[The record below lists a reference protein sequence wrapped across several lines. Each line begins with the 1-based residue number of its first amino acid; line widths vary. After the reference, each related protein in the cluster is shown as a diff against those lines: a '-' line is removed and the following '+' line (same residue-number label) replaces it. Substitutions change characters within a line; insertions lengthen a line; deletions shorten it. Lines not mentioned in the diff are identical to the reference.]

1 MKKYN
6 LSEIMHK
13 AWKLYRKGVGSF
25 AEALHRAWNSAKAA
39 PVNAQRIEE
48 AQQAAGITGPV
59 NTWAGWKAAGYMVEH
74 GAKALF
80 QAVLIHSSR
89 GDGQTYRASFFGAS
103 QVQPLDKE
111 FHEKW
116 ALLDEDTRE
125 GLTRLIDQMRRANAL
140 GLIISMDEGSC
151 AFFVADRAS
160 NAVVAPPPMN
170 LPAVTAWLDTY
181 ERKSTT
187 K

>member
-13 AWKLYRKGVGSF
+13 AWKLYRKGVSSF
-25 AEALHRAWNSAKAA
+25 AEALHRAWK
-39 PVNAQRIEE
+39 
-48 AQQAAGITGPV
+48 PV

-103 QVQPLDKE
+103 QVQPLE
-111 FHEKW
+111 
-116 ALLDEDTRE
+116 A
-125 GLTRLIDQMRRANAL
+125 Q
-140 GLIISMDEGSC
+140 
-151 AFFVADRAS
+151 
-160 NAVVAPPPMN
+160 
-170 LPAVTAWLDTY
+170 
-181 ERKSTT
+181 
-187 K
+187 